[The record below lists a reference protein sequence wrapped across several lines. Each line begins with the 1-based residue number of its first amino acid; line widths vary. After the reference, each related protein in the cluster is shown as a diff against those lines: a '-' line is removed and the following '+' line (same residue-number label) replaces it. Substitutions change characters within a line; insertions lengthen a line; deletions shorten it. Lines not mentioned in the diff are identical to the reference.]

1 MWFVIA
7 CVLAAAVGAAAE
19 QTDDIRIVSIDPPVL
34 SAGVETRLTIDVDV
48 ILETGEEAVVRV
60 GFNVNSPDAFRMVD
74 SHDVQRGRQR
84 VTFDVTVVPIDWGD
98 RGDFAVIA
106 NVGTRAPQSRWT
118 PTASVRKTIPV
129 KSSESLAHAPLVRDA
144 RLP

>member
-1 MWFVIA
+1 MWFVIV
-7 CVLAAAVGAAAE
+7 CVLAATVSAAAA
-19 QTDDIRIVSIDPPVL
+19 QADDIRIVSIDPPGPVA
-34 SAGVETRLTIDVDV
+34 AGVEARLTISVEV

-84 VTFDVTVVPIDWGD
+84 LTFDVTVVPIDWGD

-106 NVGTRAPQSRWT
+106 NVGPKAPQPRWT

-129 KSSESLAHAPLVRDA
+129 K
-144 RLP
+144 

>member
-7 CVLAAAVGAAAE
+7 CVLAATVPTAAA

-48 ILETGEEAVVRV
+48 LLESGEEAVVRI
-60 GFNVNSPDAFRMVD
+60 GFNVSSPDAFRMVD

-84 VTFDVTVVPIDWGD
+84 LTFDVTVVPIDWGD

-106 NVGTRAPQSRWT
+106 NVGPRATQTRWT

-129 KSSESLAHAPLVRDA
+129 K
-144 RLP
+144 

>member
-7 CVLAAAVGAAAE
+7 CVLAATVPAAAE

-48 ILETGEEAVVRV
+48 ILETGEEAAVRV

-84 VTFDVTVVPIDWGD
+84 LTFDVTVVPIDWGD

-106 NVGTRAPQSRWT
+106 NVGPRAPQSRWT
-118 PTASVRKTIPV
+118 PTASVRKTVPV
-129 KSSESLAHAPLVRDA
+129 K
-144 RLP
+144 